1 MGSLLTVFQNKT
13 PPTLTANSA
22 YRLSLASHVWLLIL
36 DGV

>member
-22 YRLSLASHVWLLIL
+22 YRLNLASHVWLLFL